1 MDFNTKLNNRLNR
14 HHSRKPRSP
23 LGKGIDFALFILVV
37 CLFVGNWIFP
47 KLKGPTPPQGPG
59 PFFPKLERSA
69 RKEAWKELQKDLQK
83 EAQKEAQKKA
93 QRETGKKAKTG
104 QPSSARTEA
113 TTEQEDLL
121 RTEATTEL
129 ETSLPS
135 ETLLDKETITEEDL
149 ADLGWNRGTFP
160 DRLAS
165 LEYHY
170 KKHHEELPVTNIPA
184 YLEAAVACRQ
194 DVNDHPEDF
203 RASPSS
209 GELEATKYKN
219 RKDRRFIILTV
230 PDQEILSFGR

>member
-1 MDFNTKLNNRLNR
+1 MDFNTKLNTRLNR

-47 KLKGPTPPQGPG
+47 KLKGPTPPPGPG

-69 RKEAWKELQKDLQK
+69 RKEAWK
-83 EAQKEAQKKA
+83 
-93 QRETGKKAKTG
+93 
-104 QPSSARTEA
+104 
-113 TTEQEDLL
+113 
-121 RTEATTEL
+121 EL